1 MFNPGLENAIEFLTQ
16 LFSSEIGYSAINT
29 ARSALSSIITLSG
42 GTPIGEHPLICRFVK
57 GVFEL
62 RPSLPKYTEI
72 WDVAIVLNYLKTLD
86 PPQGLTLK
94 NLTLKT
100 STLLCL
106 LSGQRCQTIHK
117 FNIDFIQK
125 LPTMYRISVREK
137 LKHTKPG
144 KHQEPFDFLAYPHD
158 RRLCIM
164 EYLTEYIDRTELLRG
179 NHKNLLISYVKPH
192 QPVSKATVARWMK
205 EVLRVSG
212 IDTKKFTAH
221 SCRTASTS
229 SNKVAGLNLCEILK
243 SAGWSNTQTFAEF
256 YDKPISHLSQNFGN
270 KLLERFNKHAT
281 NMNIR

>member
-1 MFNPGLENAIEFLTQ
+1 MSF
-16 LFSSEIGYSAINT
+16 
-29 ARSALSSIITLSG
+29 R
-42 GTPIGEHPLICRFVK
+42 
-57 GVFEL
+57 EL
-62 RPSLPKYTEI
+62 RPSLPKYREI

-137 LKHTKPG
+137 LKHTRPG

-158 RRLCIM
+158 KRLCIM
-164 EYLTEYIDRTELLRG
+164 EYLTEYIDRTEPLRG

-192 QPVSKATVARWMK
+192 QPVSKATVARWIK

-212 IDTKKFTAH
+212 IDMKNFTAI
-221 SCRTASTS
+221 A
-229 SNKVAGLNLCEILK
+229 VAQL
-243 SAGWSNTQTFAEF
+243 QH
-256 YDKPISHLSQNFGN
+256 HLIN
-270 KLLERFNKHAT
+270 
-281 NMNIR
+281 